1 MEKTNSKRGQ
11 SERNIRRA
19 GDLLEQQRR
28 INAELE
34 QIDTE
39 TRREA
44 EEGLRHERSVTQMIA
59 QSEPTT
65 PPEYQDTFPSTL
77 SFWYNNLVLAEIA
90 DTQISSCRCSSESL
104 FCS

>member
-1 MEKTNSKRGQ
+1 MEKTNSTREQ
-11 SERNIRRA
+11 SERSIRRA

-28 INAELE
+28 IAAELE

-44 EEGLRHERSVTQMIA
+44 EEGLRHERAVTQMIA

-65 PPEYQDTFPSTL
+65 PPEYQNTFPSVYRCLL
-77 SFWYNNLVLAEIA
+77 SG
-90 DTQISSCRCSSESL
+90 
-104 FCS
+104 